1 MESSAKKPD
10 AQPQGSGGGEDLSM
24 EEILQSI
31 RKIIAEE
38 GDDATQKPAA
48 QAPAADVPGSDV
60 LELTEVVKDDGSV
73 VNIAQMQAEAA
84 PAPVS
89 MPAPAPAP
97 SAPPAAD
104 VLAQIDEALAP
115 AKPST
120 VQLTEE
126 HLLAEQPSAIA
137 AQAFRKL
144 EAAAEPTL
152 PPLQVTPSPSFS
164 SGITVEDM
172 VAAMLKPMMKEWLD
186 ANLPAIVERL
196 VENEVRRLSKG

>member
-10 AQPQGSGGGEDLSM
+10 AQPQGSGGEDLSM

-38 GDDATQKPAA
+38 GDDAAAKPAV
-48 QAPAADVPGSDV
+48 QAPPADVPGSDV
-60 LELTEVVKDDGSV
+60 LELTDVVKDDGSI
-73 VNIAQMQAEAA
+73 VNIAQASAPPPQPASAPVAPPPPAA
-84 PAPVS
+84 PAATS
-89 MPAPAPAP
+89 
-97 SAPPAAD
+97 D

-126 HLLAEQPSAIA
+126 HLLADQSSAVA
-137 AQAFRKL
+137 SEAFRKL
-144 EAAAEPTL
+144 EAAAEPAL
-152 PPLQVTPSPSFS
+152 PPLQVTPSPTFK